1 METELVKS
9 ARDYA
14 FSMHKGGYGKHPY
27 SHHLNMVVDELLEV
41 IECIDEEKQPILIAA
56 AYLHDVVEDCPETNI
71 SIIEDRFGKKVSEIV
86 WALTNDTGKRASVE
100 YYEKIAENP
109 LAQIIKLCDRIAN
122 VKHCLNLNGDADEK
136 TSFDKMNMY
145 LKENDSFIQKIGY
158 TTSTDSEVYIKII
171 QKLKLKLV
179 HLFNLPRLSTQQD
192 CEVNKNVRK
201 LSILVSLDQNKF
213 AANFEMANDEFTSLE
228 IMGILELITTNYR
241 QKNFGIQSTNNI
253 FNSNFE
259 SNAEQ
264 ITSITKKINEI
275 ENKINNQSDVSPLTE
290 FINLNTA
297 AKFLHLSSSRL
308 YTICQQRKITY
319 IKRGKKLL
327 FTREGL
333 IAYLNEGK
341 KSSKKQIISDSINT
355 LS

>member
-122 VKHCLNLNGDADEK
+122 VSYCLNQLNPNGDI
-136 TSFDKMNMY
+136 DKESHLLSLQKIKIY
-145 LKENDSFIQKIGY
+145 QKENIDFIEGAARLRINDPESFIK
-158 TTSTDSEVYIKII
+158 TI
-171 QKLKLKLV
+171 QKLVLKLV
-179 HLFNLPRLSTQQD
+179 HLFNMFALQQSEKAIESELIKFENPSRTFSI
-192 CEVNKNVRK
+192 EVTIDNEGVSFGYKGIKLFQAHEIIGLLEQAK
-201 LSILVSLDQNKF
+201 LSF
-213 AANFEMANDEFTSLE
+213 FRE
-228 IMGILELITTNYR
+228 
-241 QKNFGIQSTNNI
+241 KNQPQ
-253 FNSNFE
+253 E
-259 SNAEQ
+259 
-264 ITSITKKINEI
+264 KI
-275 ENKINNQSDVSPLTE
+275 
-290 FINLNTA
+290 
-297 AKFLHLSSSRL
+297 
-308 YTICQQRKITY
+308 
-319 IKRGKKLL
+319 
-327 FTREGL
+327 
-333 IAYLNEGK
+333 
-341 KSSKKQIISDSINT
+341 
-355 LS
+355 